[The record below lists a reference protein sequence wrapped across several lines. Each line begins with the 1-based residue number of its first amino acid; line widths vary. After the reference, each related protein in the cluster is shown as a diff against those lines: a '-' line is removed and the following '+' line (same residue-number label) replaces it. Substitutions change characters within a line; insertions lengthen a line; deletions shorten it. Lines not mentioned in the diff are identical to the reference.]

1 LFELISCGGQQRV
14 GFGLGLGL
22 ETYLVA
28 RDQRVDTAGGACCFP
43 AGNAVAYSLCGWCV
57 CQNELHVVERGLRGG
72 THDGYWLA
80 FILVGPVA
88 ADAASF
94 DWHDWRFLEI
104 GEMFVRIF

>member
-1 LFELISCGGQQRV
+1 VVVSR
-14 GFGLGLGL
+14 GLDLDLDLRL

-43 AGNAVAYSLCGWCV
+43 AGNAVAYGLCGWCV
-57 CQNELHVVERGLRGG
+57 CQNELHVVERGLHGG

-88 ADAASF
+88 ADTASF
-94 DWHDWRFLEI
+94 DWHDWRFWSL
-104 GEMFVRIF
+104 VRCLFGSFEGHG